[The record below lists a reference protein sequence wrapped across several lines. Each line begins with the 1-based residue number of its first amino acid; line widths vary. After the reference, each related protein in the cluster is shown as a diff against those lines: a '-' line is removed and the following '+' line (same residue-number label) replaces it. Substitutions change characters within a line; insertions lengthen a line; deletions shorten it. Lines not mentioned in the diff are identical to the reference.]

1 MSKNTG
7 ISKKK
12 IVAITLPHCFEDETV
27 ICNALFARGLE
38 RLHLRKPDSSEEV
51 YEEFIGRI
59 EPRYRARLVIHNYFH
74 LAEKYRLQGIHLNGN
89 LYRSFRDFDKYRFV
103 SVSCHSVEEIEELHP
118 QVSECFLSPIFDSI
132 TKEGYRGAFDY
143 RLLEERLPRID
154 KHVVALGGISAD
166 NIYSTFTLGFAGAA
180 LMGGLWGKNATPA
193 FDEVMSNWQSITT
206 PLVMS
211 IAGFDPSSGAGVSAD
226 IKTTESIGAYCFG
239 VNTGNTVQ
247 NQYELTDVKWL
258 GAEQI
263 KRQIDAIVSQN
274 TIRYVKIGIIES
286 LEVLLEIC
294 DYLCRKLPNV
304 RICSAVR
311 RASYCTAANRYECS
325 NRRYRIF

>member
-1 MSKNTG
+1 M
-7 ISKKK
+7 
-12 IVAITLPHCFEDETV
+12 
-27 ICNALFARGLE
+27 LFRSRGLE

-74 LAEKYRLQGIHLNGN
+74 LAKKYRLQGIHLSSS

-166 NIYSTFTLGFAGAA
+166 NIYSTFALGFAGAA
-180 LMGGLWGKNATPA
+180 LMGGHY
-193 FDEVMSNWQSITT
+193 E
-206 PLVMS
+206 
-211 IAGFDPSSGAGVSAD
+211 
-226 IKTTESIGAYCFG
+226 IG
-239 VNTGNTVQ
+239 
-247 NQYELTDVKWL
+247 
-258 GAEQI
+258 
-263 KRQIDAIVSQN
+263 
-274 TIRYVKIGIIES
+274 
-286 LEVLLEIC
+286 
-294 DYLCRKLPNV
+294 
-304 RICSAVR
+304 
-311 RASYCTAANRYECS
+311 RASCRE
-325 NRRYRIF
+325 RV